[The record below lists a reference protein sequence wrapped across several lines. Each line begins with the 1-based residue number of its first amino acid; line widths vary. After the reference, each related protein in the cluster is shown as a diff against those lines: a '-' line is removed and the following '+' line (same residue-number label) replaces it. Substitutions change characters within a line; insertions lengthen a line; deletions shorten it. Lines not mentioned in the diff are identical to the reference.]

1 MTGEVIYNR
10 IEIAKCTLTQWNIQE
25 YVMTITKITSKEDF
39 EAIEKNKGTG
49 LYYLQKNIPEPQ
61 NTMIDNTE
69 SNWQNNKR

>member
-1 MTGEVIYNR
+1 MTGEIIYNR
-10 IEIAKCTLTQWNIQE
+10 IEIATCTLTQWNIQE

-39 EAIEKNKGTG
+39 EEITKNKATG

-69 SNWQNNKR
+69 LNWQTNKR